1 MTSTQSDL
9 AIEPTQSSPEQLKD
23 AFSNWDK
30 DKIIDYAVSVTETL
44 MDERETVEKLTNRY
58 TTAQN
63 WALGLALV
71 EEIGRNLAST
81 LDLNEVLTR
90 LLTRTYNTMDV
101 EDGSVLLIEE
111 VSGDLVSQ
119 VVLGS
124 LAEGT
129 EPFRIPRGQ
138 GIAGQVAET
147 GIPVIV
153 NEAKDDPRHFTKID
167 EDTGFVTKSI
177 LCVPLLTHE
186 KIVGVLEVFN
196 KKSGPFTEQ
205 DQQLLSS
212 IADYA
217 ATAIENAQLHQSV
230 IEERNHVIRAQ
241 EEVSHKLQRDLHDG
255 PTQLVAAIQMGLDF
269 TLKAMEHN
277 EYDMATEEMKNMLQL
292 AERASHQMR
301 TLLFELRPLVLKTKG
316 LVVAVEMYLTRRQE
330 EAEKTRLHL
339 VCNAD
344 TPDGLVDR
352 MKDDVEAA
360 LFAIVQESVNNAL
373 KHAKANNIFVRLTQE
388 KDHLT
393 VTIADDGV
401 GFDVHKVIDNYED
414 RGSYGMINLRERVAV
429 AKGDYTINSAPGEG
443 SEIVIHVPLETALA
457 K

>member
-1 MTSTQSDL
+1 MI
-9 AIEPTQSSPEQLKD
+9 IEQNQTSPEHLKD
-23 AFSNWDK
+23 AFSDWDK
-30 DKIIDYAVSVTETL
+30 DKVIDYAINVTQTL
-44 MDERETVEKLTNRY
+44 IEERETIENLTSQY
-58 TTAQN
+58 KMAQN

-90 LLTRTYNTMDV
+90 LLTRTYNTIDV

-111 VSGDLVSQ
+111 ASGDLISQ
-119 VVLGS
+119 VILGS
-124 LAEGT
+124 LAKGT
-129 EPFRIPRGQ
+129 KPFRIPKGQ
-138 GIAGQVAET
+138 GIAGEVAET
-147 GIPVIV
+147 GMPIIV

-167 EDTGFVTKSI
+167 EDTGFITKSI

-212 IADYA
+212 IANFA
-217 ATAIENAQLHQSV
+217 ATAIENAQLHQNV
-230 IEERNHVIRAQ
+230 VEERNHVIHAQ

-277 EYDMATEEMKNMLQL
+277 EYGMATEEMKNMYQL

-316 LVVAVEMYLTRRQE
+316 LVVAADMYLARRQE
-330 EAEKTRLHL
+330 EAETTKLHL

-344 TPDGLVDR
+344 TPDDVIDR
-352 MKDDVEAA
+352 MKEDVEAA
-360 LFAIVQESVNNAL
+360 LFAIIQESVNNAL
-373 KHAKANNIFVRLTQE
+373 KHAKATNIFVRLTQE

-401 GFDVHKVIDNYED
+401 GFDVHKVIHNYED
-414 RGSYGMINLRERVAV
+414 RGSYGMINLRERVAI
-429 AKGDYTINSAPGEG
+429 AKGDYTINSAPGDG
-443 SEIVIHVPLETALA
+443 TEIVIHVPLETALPEG
-457 K
+457 